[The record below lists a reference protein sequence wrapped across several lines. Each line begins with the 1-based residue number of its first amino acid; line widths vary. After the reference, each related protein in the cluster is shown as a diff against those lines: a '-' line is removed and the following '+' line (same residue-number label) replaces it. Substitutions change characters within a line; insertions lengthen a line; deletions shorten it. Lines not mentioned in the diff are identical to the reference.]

1 MNWIARG
8 DRRWRLKRAAAIF
21 PRLQFEARRFFAN
34 PFDERAHRGRC
45 GQRVERIELTFELLL
60 RKERVNLRVTRLAES
75 DGGSHLLP
83 GKKALIPLVV
93 VTRARDQVM
102 SGENI
107 FPAADRTDVR
117 SSIGRVDAGRFLAP
131 CHRDGPSSP

>member
-8 DRRWRLKRAAAIF
+8 DRRGRLRQAAAIF
-21 PRLQFEARRFFAN
+21 PRLQFEAGRFFAN
-34 PFDERAHRGRC
+34 PGDERAHCGRR

-75 DGGSHLLP
+75 NCGSHLRP

-117 SSIGRVDAGRFLAP
+117 SSIGRVNAGRFLAP